1 MRRVAIVALF
11 LVACSSWVSD
21 TLYFGTDI
29 PAGGVVTDEQ
39 WAAFER
45 EVIAPR
51 FAGYTHSIANGVW
64 KGDSERV
71 HVVMF
76 LQADA
81 NDADVRAIA
90 AEYKRRFGQEAVL
103 WVRGRVRVSFE

>member
-1 MRRVAIVALF
+1 MRRLAVLALF
-11 LVACSSWVSD
+11 FVACSTWVSD

-39 WAAFER
+39 WEAFER

-51 FAGYTHSIANGVW
+51 FDGYTHAIAEGVW
-64 KGDSERV
+64 KGDDERT
-71 HVVMF
+71 HVVHF
-76 LQADA
+76 LQPHG
-81 NDADVRAIA
+81 NDQAVREIA
-90 AEYKRRFGQEAVL
+90 AEYKKRFGQDSVL